1 MRIVAGS
8 LRGRRIEA
16 PSTIVTRP
24 TGDRVRESLFNVL
37 ENIFERRDIP
47 YEELTFL
54 DAFSGSGALGIEALS
69 RGAKAA
75 SFIEQNNRAYST
87 IKDNLGRLGL
97 EEKTKTYRRD
107 VLRPGAPHHQHD
119 VVLLDPPYGK
129 DLASKALK
137 SLARHGWLTEN
148 CLVAVERGEKE
159 PTFDLDGF
167 AFLDSRIYG
176 ITQIL
181 FFAREPVNQEG

>member
-37 ENIFERRDIP
+37 ENIFERRNIH
-47 YEELTFL
+47 YEEVNFL

-75 SFIEQNNRAYST
+75 SFIEQNSMAYGT
-87 IKDNLGRLGL
+87 IKNNLLRLGL

-119 VVLLDPPYGK
+119 VVLMDPPYGK
-129 DLASKALK
+129 DLPAKALRA
-137 SLARHGWLTEN
+137 LVRNGWLTEN
-148 CLVAVERGEKE
+148 CVAVVERGEKE
-159 PTFDLDGF
+159 SSFDLDGF
-167 AFLDSRIYG
+167 TLLDSRIYG
-176 ITQIL
+176 ITQVL
-181 FFAREPVNQEG
+181 FFTREPINQES